1 MLAFLLPALLP
12 VVERLAQWL
21 PRPAAYAVAEV
32 AGRAWH
38 RWSPAR
44 RAVVAANLARVCAAT
59 GRPTRG
65 REFNRLVRRA
75 FVEHARYWLEVLRAP
90 SWRADKLDRMLTA
103 EDWEEWRPV
112 FAGGVVV
119 GVPHLGN
126 FEPFA
131 HFLAVHGITGVAPV
145 EETRPFA
152 LYRFLLKRRLVG
164 GKGVQLVPLS
174 RAMRPMMAALRRNQ
188 LVALAA
194 DRDLSGTG
202 VPLTFFGHTATIPAG
217 PATLAVR
224 AGKPLLVARALRTA
238 PEQFHGRAW
247 AVDVPRSGDAA
258 ADVRALTEAM
268 ARRFEEAIAEAPEQ
282 WWGAFQPF
290 WPDMRG
296 SVPRKAAAREAAR
309 A

>member
-1 MLAFLLPALLP
+1 MLGLLLP
-12 VVERLAQWL
+12 VILPVAERIAQWL
-21 PRPAAYAVAEV
+21 PRPAAYAVADL

-44 RAVVAANLARVCAAT
+44 RRVVAANLARVCAAT
-59 GRPTRG
+59 GRPTSG
-65 REFNRLVRRA
+65 RQFHDMVRRA
-75 FVEHARYWLEVLRAP
+75 FMEHARYWLEVFRAP
-90 SWRADKLDRMLTA
+90 GWSAKRLDRMLSA
-103 EDWEEWRPV
+103 DEWAHWQPI
-112 FAGGVVV
+112 FAAGAVV

-131 HFLAVHGITGVAPV
+131 HFVAVHGISGVAPV

-164 GKGVQLVPLS
+164 GQGVQLIPLS
-174 RAMRPMMAALRRNQ
+174 RAMRPMLVALRQNR

-194 DRDLSGTG
+194 DRDLTGTG
-202 VPLTFFGHTATIPAG
+202 VEVTFFGHPARIPAG
-217 PATLAVR
+217 PATLALR
-224 AGKPLLVARALRTA
+224 TGKPLLVARVLRTA

-247 AVDVPRSGDAA
+247 ALDVKRSGDTAR
-258 ADVRALTEAM
+258 DVAALTEAM

-290 WPDMRG
+290 WPDQLE
-296 SVPRKAAAREAAR
+296 PRS
-309 A
+309 

>member
-1 MLAFLLPALLP
+1 MLGFLLPVLLP
-12 VVERLAQWL
+12 VAERLAGWL
-21 PRPAAYAVAEV
+21 PRPAAYGVAEV
-32 AGRAWH
+32 VGRAWH

-59 GRPTRG
+59 GRPTSG
-65 REFNRLVRRA
+65 RQFNRLVRRA

-90 SWRADKLDRMLTA
+90 SWSAKRLDRMLTA
-103 EDWEEWRPV
+103 DEWTRWQPV
-112 FAGGVVV
+112 FAAGAVV

-131 HFLAVHGITGVAPV
+131 HFLAVHGIAGIAPV

-174 RAMRPMMAALRRNQ
+174 RAMRPMMAAMRRNQ

-194 DRDLSGTG
+194 DRDLTGTG
-202 VPLTFFGHTATIPAG
+202 VPVTFFGHPASIPAG

-224 AGKPLLVARALRTA
+224 GGKPLLVARVLRTA

-247 AVDVPRSGDAA
+247 ELDVKRTGDAGR
-258 ADVRALTEAM
+258 DVTNLTLAM

-290 WPDMRG
+290 WPDMREG
-296 SVPRKAAAREAAR
+296 RS
-309 A
+309 